1 MDIPTGPDAA
11 RRPPVR
17 QVLGRSVRRS
27 TSLIARAGRAS
38 GRAVRRGTHAGG
50 AGESGLA
57 RMLELHLVSS
67 AADAMVVT
75 ALASTIFF
83 AVPTEQARS
92 RVITSLLVTMVPFS
106 LLAPVIGPLL
116 DRVRRGRRIAL
127 GVTMGARAW
136 LAWVM
141 ASALAD
147 GDAAFSLYP
156 AAFGFL
162 VGQKSYLVIKAAALP
177 RVLPDGAELL
187 GANARM
193 SIAGSVAMVVGAPI
207 GVGLTHW
214 AGPQWTLRLTFVL
227 FLIGVALTL
236 MLTARVDAD
245 PPEEDADAGYDAD
258 ATAPDAATRPGDAP
272 RARRWSG
279 PRVFSLATRSVIGLR
294 GNAALR
300 GFTGFLTLFLA
311 FRLRTEPLPGLAATT
326 AVGLVIGMA
335 GVGGGLGTALGALV
349 RRSRPE
355 AVVAALLVV
364 LTLTSLWASL
374 DYGLWPVLVVA
385 LAAGLAQS
393 LGKLCLDALVQDEV
407 PDAMRSS
414 AFARTETALQLAW
427 VIGGATG
434 LVLPLSGPWGL
445 GLATLLTATA
455 AGATV
460 LGVVRLVRT
469 DRTAPRP

>member
-1 MDIPTGPDAA
+1 MDIPSGPDAA
-11 RRPPVR
+11 RRGPAPG
-17 QVLGRSVRRS
+17 VLGRSVRRS
-27 TSLIARAGRAS
+27 TSLLARAGRAS

-156 AAFGFL
+156 AAFGLL
-162 VGQKSYLVIKAAALP
+162 VGPKSYLLIKAAALP

-193 SIAGSVAMVVGAPI
+193 SIAGSLAMVVGAPI

-214 AGPQWTLRLTFVL
+214 AGPQWTLRQTVVL

-236 MLTARVDAD
+236 LLTARVDAD
-245 PPEEDADAGYDAD
+245 HPDDDDCADTAADTAD
-258 ATAPDAATRPGDAP
+258 ATRAPDATATRPLDAP
-272 RARRWSG
+272 RERRWAG

-374 DYGLWPVLVVA
+374 DYGLWPVLLVA

-393 LGKLCLDALVQDEV
+393 PGKPCLDAPV
-407 PDAMRSS
+407 PD
-414 AFARTETALQLAW
+414 
-427 VIGGATG
+427 
-434 LVLPLSGPWGL
+434 
-445 GLATLLTATA
+445 
-455 AGATV
+455 
-460 LGVVRLVRT
+460 
-469 DRTAPRP
+469 